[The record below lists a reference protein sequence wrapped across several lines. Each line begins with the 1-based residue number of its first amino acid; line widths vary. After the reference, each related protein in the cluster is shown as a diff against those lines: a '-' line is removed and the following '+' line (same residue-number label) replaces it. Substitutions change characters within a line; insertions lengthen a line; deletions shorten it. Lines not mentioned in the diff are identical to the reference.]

1 MPKTNKKSTQK
12 IKKSSTPSK
21 SPGKKVTS
29 AKNST
34 KGAKKS
40 SSKKKVATTS
50 KSPKQSTKKSTKKAT
65 KKSTKKAAKKS
76 TISTEDTINLTK
88 TEEEQISDKFIR
100 LPAEQ
105 KYQLELLALQQND
118 SYPKPVNWLLS
129 PKMVEIYICGSK
141 TKYPVTI
148 DGTTQK
154 IAITTKFYGS
164 QDLIQ
169 KAIVTLAS
177 QRSLMLIGEPGTGKS
192 WLSEHLSAAISGKS
206 TYLIQGTAGTTE
218 DSIRYSWN
226 YALLI
231 SEGPTEQALVR
242 SPTIKSMEEGKILR
256 IEELTRCPQEIQ
268 DTLISILSEKI
279 IPIPELGKDFY
290 IMASKGFNVI
300 ATANDRDRGVN
311 EMSAALKRRFNFLYI
326 PVVEDLDMEKEII
339 DSRVHEI
346 MAQLNFK
353 IQIPSKILELVT
365 TTFHDLRYGRTKEGR
380 NLKKISSVMSV
391 SEEISL
397 LLDTCLHAFY
407 FGNQAITPKDLAL
420 NFGNGLV
427 KTEKQNIPILF
438 EYINLIIRNRGTSNP
453 DWKEFGEA
461 LENHLRNLS

>member
-1 MPKTNKKSTQK
+1 M
-12 IKKSSTPSK
+12 
-21 SPGKKVTS
+21 
-29 AKNST
+29 
-34 KGAKKS
+34 AKKKKTTKS
-40 SSKKKVATTS
+40 KKIPKRSSKKKTS
-50 KSPKQSTKKSTKKAT
+50 TKKKSSNKPSASNSPKQATDSKEELSKKEL
-65 KKSTKKAAKKS
+65 
-76 TISTEDTINLTK
+76 TIEKGAQIDDEESPEPETSFSKNA
-88 TEEEQISDKFIR
+88 EEESIIR

-105 KYQLELLALQQND
+105 KYEEELLALQQND
-118 SYPKPVNWLLS
+118 SYPKPLNWLLS
-129 PKMVEIYICGSK
+129 PKMVETYICGSK
-141 TKYPVTI
+141 KKYTCKINGKTK
-148 DGTTQK
+148 K
-154 IAITTKFYGS
+154 ITITTKFYGS
-164 QDLIQ
+164 TELVQ

-231 SEGPTEQALVR
+231 SEGPTEQALVK

-290 IMASKGFNVI
+290 IMANKGFNVI

-326 PVVEDLDMEKEII
+326 PVVDDPIMEKKII
-339 DSRVHEI
+339 ETRVTDI
-346 MAQLNFK
+346 MDQLNFK
-353 IQIPSKILELVT
+353 IQVPSKILDLVT
-365 TTFHDLRYGRTKEGR
+365 TSFHDLRYGRTREGR
-380 NLKKISSVMSV
+380 NFKKISSVMSV

-397 LLDTCLHAFY
+397 ILDTSLHAFY
-407 FGNQAITPKDLAL
+407 FGDQIITPKNLARH
-420 NFGNGLV
+420 FGTGLV

-438 EYINLIIRNRGTSNP
+438 EYINLIVKPRGVSNAI
-453 DWKEFGEA
+453 WKEFGTA
-461 LENHLRNLS
+461 LEKDLRNLN

>member
-1 MPKTNKKSTQK
+1 MAKKKKTTTS
-12 IKKSSTPSK
+12 
-21 SPGKKVTS
+21 KKVVSKKATNSKKTS
-29 AKNST
+29 KP
-34 KGAKKS
+34 KQIPKKS
-40 SSKKKVATTS
+40 SSKKKF
-50 KSPKQSTKKSTKKAT
+50 TKKKSSSKPSVELEPQIDEEKSIEPKKN
-65 KKSTKKAAKKS
+65 S
-76 TISTEDTINLTK
+76 TISN
-88 TEEEQISDKFIR
+88 EEESIIR

-105 KYQLELLALQQND
+105 KYKEELLALQQND
-118 SYPKPVNWLLS
+118 SYPKPLNWLLS

-141 TKYPVTI
+141 KKYPCKIDEKTKKVT
-148 DGTTQK
+148 
-154 IAITTKFYGS
+154 ITTKFYGS
-164 QDLIQ
+164 TELVQ

-206 TYLIQGTAGTTE
+206 TYLVQGTAGTTE

-231 SEGPTEQALVR
+231 SEGPTEQALVK

-290 IMASKGFNVI
+290 IMANKGFNVI

-326 PVVEDLDMEKEII
+326 PVVDDPIMEKKII
-339 DSRVHEI
+339 ESRVGDI
-346 MAQLNFK
+346 MDQLNFK
-353 IQIPSKILELVT
+353 IQVPSKILDLVT
-365 TTFHDLRYGRTKEGR
+365 TSFHDLRYGRTREGR
-380 NLKKISSVMSV
+380 NFKKISSVMSV

-397 LLDTCLHAFY
+397 ILDTCLHSFY
-407 FGNQAITPKDLAL
+407 FGDQVITPESLAHH
-420 NFGNGLV
+420 FGTGLV

-438 EYINLIIRNRGTSNP
+438 EYINLIVMPRGRSNNV
-453 DWKEFGEA
+453 WKEFGTA
-461 LENHLRNLS
+461 LEQSLRNLT